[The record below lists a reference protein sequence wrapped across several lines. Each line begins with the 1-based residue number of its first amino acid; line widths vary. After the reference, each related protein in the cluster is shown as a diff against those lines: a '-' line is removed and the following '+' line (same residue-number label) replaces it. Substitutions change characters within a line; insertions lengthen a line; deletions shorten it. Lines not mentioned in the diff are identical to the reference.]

1 MSKTTQQATATMA
14 RPVYYAAGVDGI
26 PLPIVDLSNP
36 VFQCHFAPPELE
48 QIQRDSMENWERG
61 RHTPRLLLKLIARR
75 SILMRGTLEAARGN
89 LSGMATYFQKMGP
102 ELLKTPLAGKLD
114 HKLVNFIGPI
124 CMRLRLQTIA
134 RFLADDLARATNLLP
149 PSPIWLLN
157 IGGGAASDTLN
168 ALILLVQ
175 ERPESLRR
183 RRINIRVLDTDDDAP
198 QFGGRCLEALQSP
211 AAPLAGLDIDYRVLH
226 YDWVGSFRLREWL
239 QSWQVDQS
247 IVVASSEGALFEYGD
262 DEDIVANL
270 ERLRQHT
277 PAAATMV
284 GSIFRDDDFTR
295 TVKRLA
301 RFNIRP
307 RNLMSFEALARR
319 AGWLITRHDDANPMT
334 IVVALAKA

>member
-1 MSKTTQQATATMA
+1 MIKTTDQATAVSD
-14 RPVYYAAGVDGI
+14 RPVYYAVDNDGI

-36 VFQCHFAPPELE
+36 VFQCQLAPDELE

-89 LSGMATYFQKMGP
+89 LSGMATYFQKLGSQ
-102 ELLKTPLAGKLD
+102 LLKTPLAGKLD
-114 HKLVNFIGPI
+114 RKLVNFIGPV

-149 PSPIWLLN
+149 RAPIWLLN

-168 ALILLVQ
+168 ALILLAQ
-175 ERPESLRR
+175 ERPESLRQ

-211 AAPLAGLDIDYRVLH
+211 AAPLAALDIDYRALH

-247 IVVASSEGALFEYGD
+247 IVVASSEGALFEYGS

-270 ERLRQHT
+270 ERLRDHT
-277 PAAATMV
+277 PTAASMV

-307 RNLMSFEALARR
+307 RSLESFDAVVRR
-319 AGWLITRHDDANPMT
+319 AGWSITRHDDTNPMS
-334 IVVALAKA
+334 IVVTLAPT

>member
-1 MSKTTQQATATMA
+1 MIKTTEQATAVST
-14 RPVYYAAGVDGI
+14 RPVYYAAGIDGI
-26 PLPIVDLSNP
+26 PLPIIDLSNP
-36 VFQCHFAPPELE
+36 LFQCQLAPTELE
-48 QIQRDSMENWERG
+48 QIQRTSMENWERG
-61 RHTPRLLLKLIARR
+61 RHTPRLLLKLIAHR
-75 SILMRGTLEAARGN
+75 SILMRGTLAAARGN
-89 LSGMATYFQKMGP
+89 LSGMATYFQKLGA

-114 HKLVNFIGPI
+114 HKLVNFIGPV

-134 RFLADDLARATNLLP
+134 RFLADELARAANLLP
-149 PSPIWLLN
+149 QAPVWLLN

-168 ALILLVQ
+168 ALILLAQ
-175 ERPESLRR
+175 EHPEALQR

-198 QFGGRCLEALQSP
+198 HFGGRCLDALQSP

-247 IVVASSEGALFEYGD
+247 VVVASSEGALFEYGE

-295 TVKRLA
+295 AVKRLS
-301 RFNIRP
+301 RFTVRP
-307 RNLMSFEALARR
+307 RSLESFDAIVRR
-319 AGWLITRHDDANPMT
+319 AGWSITRHDNANPMSM
-334 IVVALAKA
+334 VVALAKA